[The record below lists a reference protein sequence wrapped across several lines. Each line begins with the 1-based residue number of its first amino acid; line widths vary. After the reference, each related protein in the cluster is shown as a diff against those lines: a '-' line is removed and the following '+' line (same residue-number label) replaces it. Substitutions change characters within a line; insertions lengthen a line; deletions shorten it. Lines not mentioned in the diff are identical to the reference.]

1 MGPGYI
7 MNAAERIVFCDFDGT
22 ITVEDTFVKVC
33 RYFAADTVDRLLRE
47 IFKGSLSLK
56 DGIRE
61 IVESIPSSRYPEM
74 LDFVNGTPLR
84 AGLDE
89 FLDFL
94 ADRNVPF
101 VVISGGLMGLVLR
114 QLGPLAERAQ
124 GIYAANVDTSGEYL
138 RVVSQFEEGD
148 ELVNKKKI
156 MGTWRYREAVALG
169 DGVTD
174 QGMAM
179 EASIVFARKHLA
191 DFLEKCGKPYVAWKD
206 FHDVRATLALRWG

>member
-1 MGPGYI
+1 M
-7 MNAAERIVFCDFDGT
+7 MKADQRIVFCDFDGT
-22 ITVEDTFVKVC
+22 ITVEDTFVNVC
-33 RYFAADTVDRLLRE
+33 RHFAADTVDRLLRE

-56 DGIRE
+56 DGIRD
-61 IVESIPSSRYPEM
+61 IVESIPSARYPEM

-84 AGLDE
+84 AGLE
-89 FLDFL
+89 RFLDFIEGK
-94 ADRNVPF
+94 NIPF

-114 QLGPLAERAQ
+114 QLGPIAVRAER
-124 GIYAANVDTSGEYL
+124 IYAADVDTSGKYL
-138 RVVSQFEEGD
+138 RVISPFEDGS

-156 MGTWRYREAVALG
+156 MSTYRYTDAAAIG

-191 DFLEKCGKPYVAWKD
+191 DFLDKCSKSYETWND
-206 FHDVRATLALRWG
+206 FYDVRETLERRWGNE

>member
-1 MGPGYI
+1 M
-7 MNAAERIVFCDFDGT
+7 MKADQRIVFCDFDGT

-33 RYFAADTVDRLLRE
+33 RHFAADTVDRLLRE

-56 DGIRE
+56 DGIRD
-61 IVESIPSSRYPEM
+61 IVESIPSARYPEM
-74 LDFVNGTPLR
+74 LDFVNGTSLR
-84 AGLDE
+84 PGLE
-89 FLDFL
+89 RFLDFL
-94 ADRNVPF
+94 EGKNIPF

-114 QLGPLAERAQ
+114 QLGPIAARAER
-124 GIYAANVDTSGEYL
+124 IYAADVDTSGENL
-138 RVVSQFEEGD
+138 RVLSPFEDGS

-156 MGTWRYREAVALG
+156 MATYCYTDAAALG

-191 DFLEKCGKPYVAWKD
+191 DFLDKHGKNYVAWND
-206 FHDVRATLALRWG
+206 FHDVRETLERQWG

>member
-1 MGPGYI
+1 MK
-7 MNAAERIVFCDFDGT
+7 ADQRIVFCDFDGT
-22 ITVEDTFVKVC
+22 ITVEDTFVNVC
-33 RYFAADTVDRLLRE
+33 RHFAADTVDRLLRE

-56 DGIRE
+56 DGIRD
-61 IVESIPSSRYPEM
+61 IVESIPSARYPEM

-84 AGLDE
+84 AGLE
-89 FLDFL
+89 RFLDFL
-94 ADRNVPF
+94 EGKNIPF

-114 QLGPLAERAQ
+114 QLGPIAVRAER
-124 GIYAANVDTSGEYL
+124 IYAADVDTSGKYL
-138 RVVSQFEEGD
+138 RVISPFEDGS

-156 MGTWRYREAVALG
+156 MSTYRYTDAAAIG

-191 DFLEKCGKPYVAWKD
+191 DFLDKCSKSYETWND
-206 FHDVRATLALRWG
+206 FYDVRETLERRWGNE

>member
-1 MGPGYI
+1 MKSDQ
-7 MNAAERIVFCDFDGT
+7 RIVFCDFDGT
-22 ITVEDTFVKVC
+22 ITVEDTFVTVC
-33 RYFAADTVDRLLRE
+33 RHFAADTVDRLLRE

-61 IVESIPSSRYPEM
+61 IVESIPSSRYPAM

-84 AGLDE
+84 SGLE
-89 FLDFL
+89 HFLDFL
-94 ADRNVPF
+94 AEKNIPF

-114 QLGPLAERAQ
+114 QLGPIAARTER
-124 GIYAANVDTSGEYL
+124 IYAADVDTSGEYL
-138 RVVSQFEEGD
+138 RVISPFEDGS

-156 MGTWRYREAVALG
+156 MDTYCYTDAVALG

-179 EASIVFARKHLA
+179 EASIVFARNHLA
-191 DFLEKCGKPYVAWKD
+191 DFLDKCGKTYETWND
-206 FHDVRATLALRWG
+206 FHDVRETLERRWG

>member
-1 MGPGYI
+1 
-7 MNAAERIVFCDFDGT
+7 MNADQHIVFCDFDGT
-22 ITVEDTFVKVC
+22 LTVEDTFVKVC
-33 RYFAADTVDRLLRE
+33 RHFAADMVDRLLRE
-47 IFKGSLSLK
+47 IFKGRLSLK

-84 AGLDE
+84 DGLDGL
-89 FLDFL
+89 LDFL
-94 ADRNVPF
+94 EARSIPF

-114 QLGPLAERAQ
+114 QLGPFASRAE
-124 GIYAANVDTSGEYL
+124 GIYAADVDTSGTYL
-138 RVVSQFEEGD
+138 KVISPFEDGL

-156 MGTWRYREAVALG
+156 MDTYRYKDAVALG

-179 EASIVFARKHLA
+179 AASLVFARKHLA
-191 DFLEKCGKPYVAWKD
+191 DFLEKQGKPYMGWND
-206 FHDVRATLALRWG
+206 FHDVRQVLERHWA

>member
-1 MGPGYI
+1 
-7 MNAAERIVFCDFDGT
+7 MNTDQRIVFCDFDGT

-33 RYFAADTVDRLLRE
+33 RHFAADTVDRLLRE

-56 DGIRE
+56 DGIRD
-61 IVESIPSSRYPEM
+61 IVESIPSTRYPEM

-84 AGLDE
+84 QGLE
-89 FLDFL
+89 HFLDFL
-94 ADRNVPF
+94 EGKSIPF

-114 QLGPLAERAQ
+114 QLGPIAERAEK
-124 GIYAANVDTSGEYL
+124 IYAADVDTSGEYL
-138 RVVSQFEEGD
+138 RVISPFEEGS

-156 MGTWRYREAVALG
+156 MSTYRYTDAVALG

-191 DFLEKCGKPYVAWKD
+191 DFLDKCDKSYETWND
-206 FHDVRATLALRWG
+206 FHDVRETLERRWG